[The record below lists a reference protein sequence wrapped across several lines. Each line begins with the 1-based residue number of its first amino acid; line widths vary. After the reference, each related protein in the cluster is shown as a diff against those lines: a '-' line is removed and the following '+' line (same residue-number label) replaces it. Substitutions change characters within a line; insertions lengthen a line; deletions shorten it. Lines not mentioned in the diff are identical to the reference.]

1 MSSKKPKVVQL
12 SSVHTTFDTRI
23 FHKICKSLK
32 QNGYD
37 VDLIIQNEKNEVKDG
52 INIIALPKTDSKVE
66 RLLRVLP
73 ALLAKS
79 IKYPPNT
86 IFHFHDPEILPVAF
100 LLKFFGYKIIYDV
113 HEDVPKSILSKNW
126 VPHILKKTAIQI
138 VSWLEKKATRYFD
151 GIVVVAENVRERLDS
166 SKTIMVQNFPILSNY
181 TGTDV
186 TYNPEGHL
194 FYIGDITTIRGARE
208 MIETV
213 ARIQKKRKINF
224 LLAGRFS
231 PPELKDEVQRLEGW
245 QYTNFVGWVS
255 RQEFR
260 EYMGN
265 AVLGFM
271 LLYPEP
277 NHLRSQPNKLF
288 EYMSGGIPVISS
300 NLPRYS
306 EIINRHRCGLLVDPK
321 NVNEV
326 TKAVEWVLDHPK
338 EASEMGKRGREAV
351 FKYYNWENQEKILL
365 KWYQVLSTS
374 W

>member
-1 MSSKKPKVVQL
+1 MVTAKKPKVVQL

-32 QNGYD
+32 GSGYD
-37 VDLIIQNEKNEVKDG
+37 VDLVIQNSKNEIKDG
-52 INIIALPKTDSKVE
+52 INIVALPQTYSKTG
-66 RLLRVLP
+66 RFLRVLP
-73 ALLAKS
+73 ALLSKVVG
-79 IKYPPNT
+79 YPKNT
-86 IFHFHDPEILPVAF
+86 VFHFHDPEILPVGY
-100 LLKFFGYKIIYDV
+100 LLKFFGYKVIYDV

-126 VPHILKKTAIQI
+126 VPDIFKKPVIQI
-138 VSWLEKKATRYFD
+138 IRWLEKKASRYFD

-166 SKTIMVQNFPILSNY
+166 PKTVMVQNFPILRNN
-181 TGTDV
+181 TGTEV

-194 FYIGDITTIRGARE
+194 FYVGHITAIRGARE

-213 ARIQKKRKINF
+213 ARIQQKRKINF

-231 PPELKDEVQRLEGW
+231 PLELKDKLQQLEGW
-245 QYTNFVGWVS
+245 QYTNFVGWVNREEL
-255 RQEFR
+255 RQ
-260 EYMGN
+260 YMNN

-306 EIINRHRCGLLVDPK
+306 EIINRHKCGLLVDPR
-321 NVNEV
+321 NVQEI
-326 TKAVEWVLDHPK
+326 TKAVEWVLDHPE
-338 EASEMGKRGREAV
+338 EASEMGRRGREAV
-351 FKYYNWENQEKILL
+351 VRYYNWENEEKKLL
-365 KWYQVLSTS
+365 SFYEQFKSS
-374 W
+374 